1 MSSAVS
7 SNTKPLEPNE
17 VIANEVLNAVLDND
31 TDYMELDLDEW
42 KEQLGINSILG
53 RLNNLAV
60 QFCSEKSR
68 HPGSEAQNSKSSW

>member
-60 QFCSEKSR
+60 
-68 HPGSEAQNSKSSW
+68 